1 VFPSEERATLVS
13 ASGSRLTPDDERA
26 KARLPLLTDVMARLS
41 SRRHRPVL
49 TPHPGSTASEQS
61 AGASKSGTLRAAIF
75 GINDGLVSNFSL
87 IMGFTGA
94 DVDKSVILLAGIA
107 GLLAGAFSMG
117 AGEYISMKVQREVY
131 ERLIH
136 LEAHELAMEPEEERQ
151 ELAEI
156 YVRKGVPAELAD
168 RLAESIMA
176 DPELA
181 LDTHAREELGL
192 DPEQGLGSPW
202 AAAGSSFLTF
212 SFGAFVPLAPL
223 LFASGA
229 RATVTSAVI
238 SGLTLAGVGAA
249 ISVLTGK
256 SAFVSGLRQLLVGG
270 IAAAITFGI
279 GSIFGFATT

>member
-1 VFPSEERATLVS
+1 MST
-13 ASGSRLTPDDERA
+13 SGSRLTPDDQRA
-26 KARLPLLTDVMARLS
+26 KARLPLLTDVMARLG

-49 TPHPGSTASEQS
+49 TPHPGSTEGEQS
-61 AGASKSGTLRAAIF
+61 TGATKSGTLRAAIF

-87 IMGFTGA
+87 IMGFAGA
-94 DVDKSVILLAGIA
+94 GVDKSVILLAGIA

-136 LEAHELAMEPEEERQ
+136 LEAHELAMEPDEERE
-151 ELAEI
+151 ELTEI
-156 YVRKGVPAELAD
+156 YVRKGIPAELAG

-202 AAAGSSFLTF
+202 GAAASSFLTF
-212 SFGAFVPLAPL
+212 SFGALVPLAPL
-223 LFASGA
+223 LFASGVG
-229 RATVTSAVI
+229 ATVASAIVA
-238 SGLTLAGVGAA
+238 GLTLAGVGAA
-249 ISVLTGK
+249 MSILTGK
-256 SAFVSGLRQLLVGG
+256 SAFTSGLRQLAVGA
-270 IAAAITFGI
+270 IAAAITYGI
-279 GSIFGFATT
+279 GSALGVATT

>member
-1 VFPSEERATLVS
+1 MST
-13 ASGSRLTPDDERA
+13 SGSRLTPDDHRA
-26 KARLPLLTDVMARLS
+26 KARLPLLTDVMARLG
-41 SRRHRPVL
+41 SRRHRRVM
-49 TPHPGSTASEQS
+49 TPHPGSTEGEQS
-61 AGASKSGTLRAAIF
+61 TGATKSGTLRAAIF

-87 IMGFTGA
+87 IMGFAGA
-94 DVDKSVILLAGIA
+94 GVDKSVILLAGIA

-136 LEAHELAMEPEEERQ
+136 LEAHELAMEPDEERE

-156 YVRKGVPAELAD
+156 YVRKGIPHELAG

-202 AAAGSSFLTF
+202 GAAASSFLTF
-212 SFGAFVPLAPL
+212 SFGALVPLAPL
-223 LFASGA
+223 LFASGVG
-229 RATVTSAVI
+229 ATVASAIVA
-238 SGLTLAGVGAA
+238 GLTLAGVGAA
-249 ISVLTGK
+249 MSILTGK
-256 SAFVSGLRQLLVGG
+256 SAVVSGLRQLTVGA
-270 IAAAITFGI
+270 IAAAITYGI
-279 GSIFGFATT
+279 GSALGVAIT

>member
-1 VFPSEERATLVS
+1 MS
-13 ASGSRLTPDDERA
+13 ASGSRLTPDDQRA
-26 KARLPLLTDVMARLS
+26 KARLPLLTDVMARLG

-49 TPHPGSTASEQS
+49 TPHPGSTEGEQS
-61 AGASKSGTLRAAIF
+61 TGASKSGTLRAAIF

-87 IMGFTGA
+87 IMGFMGA
-94 DVDKSVILLAGIA
+94 GVDKSVVLLAGVA

-136 LEAHELAMEPEEERQ
+136 LEAHELAMEPEEERE

-156 YVRKGVPAELAD
+156 YVRKGIPAELAG

-202 AAAGSSFLTF
+202 GAAASSFLTF
-212 SFGAFVPLAPL
+212 SFGAFVPIVPL
-223 LFASGA
+223 LFTGGV
-229 RATVTSAVI
+229 RATVASAIV
-238 SGLTLAGVGAA
+238 SGLTLLAVGAA
-249 ISVLTGK
+249 ISILTGK
-256 SAFVSGLRQLLVGG
+256 SAVVSGLRQLLVGG
-270 IAAAITFGI
+270 VAAAITYGI
-279 GSIFGFATT
+279 GRALGVATT

>member
-1 VFPSEERATLVS
+1 MS
-13 ASGSRLTPDDERA
+13 ASGSRLTPDDQRA
-26 KARLPLLTDVMARLS
+26 KARLPLLTDVMARLG
-41 SRRHRPVL
+41 SRRHRPVM
-49 TPHPGSTASEQS
+49 TPHPGSTEGEQS
-61 AGASKSGTLRAAIF
+61 TGASKSGTLRAAIF

-87 IMGFTGA
+87 IMGFAGA
-94 DVDKSVILLAGIA
+94 GVDKSVILLAGIA

-136 LEAHELAMEPEEERQ
+136 LEAHELAMEPDEERE

-156 YVRKGVPAELAD
+156 YVRKGIPAELAG

-202 AAAGSSFLTF
+202 GAAASSFLTF
-212 SFGAFVPLAPL
+212 SFGALVPLAPL
-223 LFASGA
+223 LFASGVG
-229 RATVTSAVI
+229 ATVASAIVA
-238 SGLTLAGVGAA
+238 GLTLAGVGAA
-249 ISVLTGK
+249 MSILTGK
-256 SAFVSGLRQLLVGG
+256 SAFTSGLRQLTVGA
-270 IAAAITFGI
+270 IAAAITYGI
-279 GSIFGFATT
+279 GSALGVAAT

>member
-1 VFPSEERATLVS
+1 MST
-13 ASGSRLTPDDERA
+13 SGSRLTPDDQRA
-26 KARLPLLTDVMARLS
+26 KARLPLLTDVMARLG

-49 TPHPGSTASEQS
+49 TPHPGSTEGEQS
-61 AGASKSGTLRAAIF
+61 TGASKSGTLRAAIF
-75 GINDGLVSNFSL
+75 GVNDGLVSNFSL

-94 DVDKSVILLAGIA
+94 GVDKSVILLAGIA

-136 LEAHELAMEPEEERQ
+136 LEAHELAMEPEEERE

-156 YVRKGVPAELAD
+156 YVRKGVPAELAE

-176 DPELA
+176 DPKLA

-202 AAAGSSFLTF
+202 GAAASSFLTF
-212 SFGAFVPLAPL
+212 SFGAFVPIVPL
-223 LFASGA
+223 LFAGGVG
-229 RATVTSAVI
+229 ATVASAIV
-238 SGLTLAGVGAA
+238 SGLTLVAVGAA
-249 ISVLTGK
+249 MSILTGK
-256 SAFVSGLRQLLVGG
+256 SAIVSGLRQLLVGG
-270 IAAAITFGI
+270 VAAAITYGI
-279 GSIFGFATT
+279 GSVLGVATT

>member
-1 VFPSEERATLVS
+1 MS
-13 ASGSRLTPDDERA
+13 ASGSRLTPDDQRA
-26 KARLPLLTDVMARLS
+26 KARLPLLTEVMARLG
-41 SRRHRPVL
+41 SRRHRPVM
-49 TPHPGSTASEQS
+49 TPHPGSTEGEQS
-61 AGASKSGTLRAAIF
+61 TGASKSGTLRAAIF

-87 IMGFTGA
+87 IMGFAGA
-94 DVDKSVILLAGIA
+94 GVDKSVILLAGIA

-136 LEAHELAMEPEEERQ
+136 LEAHELAMEPDEERE

-156 YVRKGVPAELAD
+156 YVRKGVPAELAG

-202 AAAGSSFLTF
+202 GAAASSFLTF

-223 LFASGA
+223 LFASGVG
-229 RATVTSAVI
+229 ATVASAIVA
-238 SGLTLAGVGAA
+238 GLTLAGVGAA
-249 ISVLTGK
+249 MSILTGK
-256 SAFVSGLRQLLVGG
+256 SAFISGLRQLTVGA
-270 IAAAITFGI
+270 IAAAITYGI
-279 GSIFGFATT
+279 GSALGVATT

>member
-1 VFPSEERATLVS
+1 MST
-13 ASGSRLTPDDERA
+13 SGSRLTPDDQRA
-26 KARLPLLTDVMARLS
+26 KARLPLLTDVMARLG

-49 TPHPGSTASEQS
+49 TPHPGSTEGEQS
-61 AGASKSGTLRAAIF
+61 TGATKSGTLRAAIF

-87 IMGFTGA
+87 IMGFAGA
-94 DVDKSVILLAGIA
+94 GVDKSVILLAGIA

-136 LEAHELAMEPEEERQ
+136 LEAHELAMEPDEERE
-151 ELAEI
+151 ELTEI
-156 YVRKGVPAELAD
+156 YVRKGIPAELAG

-202 AAAGSSFLTF
+202 GAAASSFLTF
-212 SFGAFVPLAPL
+212 SFGALVPLAPL
-223 LFASGA
+223 LFASGVG
-229 RATVTSAVI
+229 ATVASAIVA
-238 SGLTLAGVGAA
+238 GLTLAGVGAA
-249 ISVLTGK
+249 MSILTGK
-256 SAFVSGLRQLLVGG
+256 SAFTSGLRQLAVGA
-270 IAAAITFGI
+270 IAAAITYGI
-279 GSIFGFATT
+279 GSALGVATN

>member
-1 VFPSEERATLVS
+1 MST
-13 ASGSRLTPDDERA
+13 SGSRLTPDDQRA
-26 KARLPLLTDVMARLS
+26 KARLPLLTDVMARLG

-49 TPHPGSTASEQS
+49 TPHPGSTEGEQS
-61 AGASKSGTLRAAIF
+61 TGATKSGTLRAAIF

-87 IMGFTGA
+87 IMGFAGA
-94 DVDKSVILLAGIA
+94 GVDKSVILLAGIA

-136 LEAHELAMEPEEERQ
+136 LEAHELAMEPDEERE

-156 YVRKGVPAELAD
+156 YVRKGIPAELAG

-176 DPELA
+176 DPALA

-202 AAAGSSFLTF
+202 GAAASSFFTF
-212 SFGAFVPLAPL
+212 SFGALVPLAPL
-223 LFASGA
+223 LFASGV
-229 RATVTSAVI
+229 RATVASAIVA
-238 SGLTLAGVGAA
+238 GLTLAGVGAA
-249 ISVLTGK
+249 MSILTGK
-256 SAFVSGLRQLLVGG
+256 SAFTSGLRQLTVGA
-270 IAAAITFGI
+270 IAAAITYGI
-279 GSIFGFATT
+279 GSVLGVATA

>member
-1 VFPSEERATLVS
+1 MST
-13 ASGSRLTPDDERA
+13 SGSRLTPDDQRA
-26 KARLPLLTDVMARLS
+26 KARLPLLTDVMARLG

-49 TPHPGSTASEQS
+49 TPHPGSTEGEQS
-61 AGASKSGTLRAAIF
+61 TGATKSGTLRAAIF

-87 IMGFTGA
+87 IMGFAGA
-94 DVDKSVILLAGIA
+94 GVDKSVILLAGIA

-136 LEAHELAMEPEEERQ
+136 LEAHELAMEPDEERE
-151 ELAEI
+151 ELTEI
-156 YVRKGVPAELAD
+156 YVRKGIPAELAG

-202 AAAGSSFLTF
+202 GAAASSFLTF
-212 SFGAFVPLAPL
+212 SFGALVPLAPL
-223 LFASGA
+223 LFASGVG
-229 RATVTSAVI
+229 ATVASAI
-238 SGLTLAGVGAA
+238 IAGLTLAGVGAA
-249 ISVLTGK
+249 MSILTGK
-256 SAFVSGLRQLLVGG
+256 SAFTSGLRQLAVGA
-270 IAAAITFGI
+270 IAAAITYGI
-279 GSIFGFATT
+279 GSALGVATN

>member
-1 VFPSEERATLVS
+1 MST
-13 ASGSRLTPDDERA
+13 SGRRLTPDDQRA
-26 KARLPLLTDVMARLS
+26 KARLPLLTDVMARLG

-49 TPHPGSTASEQS
+49 TPHPGSTEGEQS
-61 AGASKSGTLRAAIF
+61 TGATKSGTLRAAIF

-87 IMGFTGA
+87 IMGFAGA
-94 DVDKSVILLAGIA
+94 GVDKSVILLAGIA

-136 LEAHELAMEPEEERQ
+136 LEAHELAMEPDEERE
-151 ELAEI
+151 ELTEI
-156 YVRKGVPAELAD
+156 YVRKGIPAELAG

-202 AAAGSSFLTF
+202 GAAASSFLTF
-212 SFGAFVPLAPL
+212 SFGALVPLAPL
-223 LFASGA
+223 LFASGVG
-229 RATVTSAVI
+229 ATVASAIVA
-238 SGLTLAGVGAA
+238 GLTLAGVGAA
-249 ISVLTGK
+249 MSILTGK
-256 SAFVSGLRQLLVGG
+256 SAFTSGLRQLAVGA
-270 IAAAITFGI
+270 IAAAITYGI
-279 GSIFGFATT
+279 GSALGVATN

>member
-1 VFPSEERATLVS
+1 MST
-13 ASGSRLTPDDERA
+13 SGSRLTPDDQRA
-26 KARLPLLTDVMARLS
+26 KARLPLLTDVMARLG

-49 TPHPGSTASEQS
+49 TPHPGSTEGEQS
-61 AGASKSGTLRAAIF
+61 TAASKSGTLRAAIF

-87 IMGFTGA
+87 IMGFMGA
-94 DVDKSVILLAGIA
+94 GVDKSVVLLAGVA

-136 LEAHELAMEPEEERQ
+136 LEAHELAMEPEEERE

-156 YVRKGVPAELAD
+156 YVRKGIPAELAG

-176 DPELA
+176 DPKLA

-202 AAAGSSFLTF
+202 GAAASSFLTF
-212 SFGAFVPLAPL
+212 SFGAFVPIVPL
-223 LFASGA
+223 LFTGGV
-229 RATVTSAVI
+229 RATVASAII
-238 SGLTLAGVGAA
+238 SGLTLVAVGAA
-249 ISVLTGK
+249 ISILTGK
-256 SAFVSGLRQLLVGG
+256 SAVVSGLRQLLVGG
-270 IAAAITFGI
+270 VAAAITYGI
-279 GSIFGFATT
+279 GSAFGVATS